1 MRKTVLVIFSCFLS
15 LLFLPKTY
23 GQGQDKLLG
32 LLKEELAQQ
41 MKELKGEEFPPY
53 HMNYRVIDV
62 TSSVVSA
69 SFGALMNSQQYR
81 SRTLVPQI
89 RLGDEKLDNFRFNQ
103 MGAAMSR
110 YQGPSVARL
119 PLDEENNEDAVR
131 QAIWDEV
138 NNRYKFAVDMY
149 QKTKAESSVNVEEED
164 KAPYFSEAKVEKYY
178 EAPLPA
184 EKMTIDMDR
193 WAARMKEISAVFKN
207 QPGIMK
213 GDAIMI
219 YTVERRYFV
228 NNEGTEVVQNLPYAR
243 IMVFGETK
251 ADDGMELPLNL
262 SYFAYDPADLP
273 ANDKIIADAK
283 EMVKTLEALR
293 VAPVV
298 DPYTGPA
305 LLSGPAS
312 GVFFHEIFGHRIEGQ
327 RMKSENDGQTFKKMV
342 GQLVL
347 PADMHVYDD
356 PTLRKYAGEDLNGF
370 YKYDDQGVKAER
382 VDVVVNGKLNDF
394 LMTRTPIDGH
404 PRTNGHARAS
414 DGFDPV
420 SRQSNLVIETSNPK
434 TPEELRQL
442 LIEEVK
448 KQGKEYGYFFKEVTS
463 GFTFTGKGGTNSFN
477 VTPLE
482 VYKVFAD
489 GRPDQ
494 LVRGV
499 DLIGTPLSMFSNIIY
514 AGNDARVFTGMCG
527 AESGEKEK
535 YDGIWACAS
544 ILHLPKKQL
553 REVLKNM
560 YAALKSKGWIYTS
573 FKYGEFEGERN
584 GRYFTDF
591 TGSGNE
597 IKMWKL

>member
-15 LLFLPKTY
+15 LLFFPKAY

-41 MKELKGEEFPPY
+41 MKELKDEEFPPY

-89 RLGDEKLDNFRFNQ
+89 RLGNEKLDNFRFNQ
-103 MGAAMSR
+103 MGSAMSR
-110 YQGPSVARL
+110 FQGPSVARL

-184 EKMTIDMDR
+184 EKMTIDMDQ

-273 ANDKIIADAK
+273 ANDEIIADTK

-327 RMKSENDGQTFKKMV
+327 RMKSENDGQTFKKMI

-356 PTLRKYAGEDLNGF
+356 PTLREYAGEDLNGF

-420 SRQSNLVIETSNPK
+420 SRQSNLIVETSNPK

-527 AESGEKEK
+527 AESG
-535 YDGIWACAS
+535 S
-544 ILHLPKKQL
+544 IPVTAISPTILVNKVETQRKAKSQDILPILPAPGTK
-553 REVLKNM
+553 
-560 YAALKSKGWIYTS
+560 
-573 FKYGEFEGERN
+573 
-584 GRYFTDF
+584 
-591 TGSGNE
+591 
-597 IKMWKL
+597 

>member
-15 LLFLPKTY
+15 LLFVPKTY

-81 SRTLVPQI
+81 SRMLVPQI

-184 EKMTIDMDR
+184 EKMTIDMDQ

-463 GFTFTGKGGTNSFN
+463 GFTFTGKGATNSFN

-514 AGNDARVFTGMCG
+514 AGNDARIFTGMCG
-527 AESGEKEK
+527 AESG
-535 YDGIWACAS
+535 S
-544 ILHLPKKQL
+544 IPVTAISPTILVNKVETQRKAKSQDILPILPAPGTK
-553 REVLKNM
+553 
-560 YAALKSKGWIYTS
+560 
-573 FKYGEFEGERN
+573 
-584 GRYFTDF
+584 
-591 TGSGNE
+591 
-597 IKMWKL
+597 

>member
-15 LLFLPKTY
+15 LLFVPKTY

-103 MGAAMSR
+103 MGSAMSR
-110 YQGPSVARL
+110 FQGPSVARL

-184 EKMTIDMDR
+184 EKMTIDMDQ

-207 QPGIMK
+207 HPGIMK

-527 AESGEKEK
+527 AESG
-535 YDGIWACAS
+535 S
-544 ILHLPKKQL
+544 IPVTAISPTILVNKVETQRKAKSQDILPILPAPGTK
-553 REVLKNM
+553 
-560 YAALKSKGWIYTS
+560 
-573 FKYGEFEGERN
+573 
-584 GRYFTDF
+584 
-591 TGSGNE
+591 
-597 IKMWKL
+597 

>member
-15 LLFLPKTY
+15 LLFVPKTY

-41 MKELKGEEFPPY
+41 MKELKDEEFPPY

-184 EKMTIDMDR
+184 EKMTIDMDQ

-463 GFTFTGKGGTNSFN
+463 GFTFTGKGATNSFN

-494 LVRGV
+494 LVHGV

-527 AESGEKEK
+527 AESG
-535 YDGIWACAS
+535 S
-544 ILHLPKKQL
+544 IPVTAISPTILVNKVETQRKAKSQDILPILPAPGTK
-553 REVLKNM
+553 
-560 YAALKSKGWIYTS
+560 
-573 FKYGEFEGERN
+573 
-584 GRYFTDF
+584 
-591 TGSGNE
+591 
-597 IKMWKL
+597 

>member
-15 LLFLPKTY
+15 LLFVPKTY

-184 EKMTIDMDR
+184 EKMTIDMDQ

-527 AESGEKEK
+527 AESG
-535 YDGIWACAS
+535 S
-544 ILHLPKKQL
+544 IPVTAISPIILVNKVETQRKAKSQDILPILPAPGTK
-553 REVLKNM
+553 
-560 YAALKSKGWIYTS
+560 
-573 FKYGEFEGERN
+573 
-584 GRYFTDF
+584 
-591 TGSGNE
+591 
-597 IKMWKL
+597 

>member
-15 LLFLPKTY
+15 LLFVPKTY

-41 MKELKGEEFPPY
+41 MKELKDEEFPPY

-184 EKMTIDMDR
+184 EKMTIDMDQ

-527 AESGEKEK
+527 AESG
-535 YDGIWACAS
+535 S
-544 ILHLPKKQL
+544 IPVTAISPTILVNKVETQRKAKSQDILPILPAPGTK
-553 REVLKNM
+553 
-560 YAALKSKGWIYTS
+560 
-573 FKYGEFEGERN
+573 
-584 GRYFTDF
+584 
-591 TGSGNE
+591 
-597 IKMWKL
+597 

>member
-15 LLFLPKTY
+15 LLFVPKTY

-41 MKELKGEEFPPY
+41 MKELKDEEFPPY

-184 EKMTIDMDR
+184 EKMTIDMDQ

-404 PRTNGHARAS
+404 PRTNDHARAS
-414 DGFDPV
+414 DEFDPV

-463 GFTFTGKGGTNSFN
+463 GFTFTGKGATNSFN

-527 AESGEKEK
+527 AESG
-535 YDGIWACAS
+535 S
-544 ILHLPKKQL
+544 IPVTAISPTILVNKVETQRKAKSQDILPILPAPGTK
-553 REVLKNM
+553 
-560 YAALKSKGWIYTS
+560 
-573 FKYGEFEGERN
+573 
-584 GRYFTDF
+584 
-591 TGSGNE
+591 
-597 IKMWKL
+597 

>member
-15 LLFLPKTY
+15 LLFVPKTY

-184 EKMTIDMDR
+184 EKMTIDMDQ
-193 WAARMKEISAVFKN
+193 WADRMKEISAVFKN

-243 IMVFGETK
+243 IMVFGEAK

-463 GFTFTGKGGTNSFN
+463 GFTFTGKGATNSFN

-514 AGNDARVFTGMCG
+514 AGNDACVFTGMCG
-527 AESGEKEK
+527 AESG
-535 YDGIWACAS
+535 S
-544 ILHLPKKQL
+544 IPVTAISPTILVNKVETQRKAKSQDILPILPAPGTK
-553 REVLKNM
+553 
-560 YAALKSKGWIYTS
+560 
-573 FKYGEFEGERN
+573 
-584 GRYFTDF
+584 
-591 TGSGNE
+591 
-597 IKMWKL
+597 

>member
-15 LLFLPKTY
+15 LLFVPKTY

-184 EKMTIDMDR
+184 EKMTIDMDQ
-193 WAARMKEISAVFKN
+193 WADRMKEISAVFKN

-463 GFTFTGKGGTNSFN
+463 GFTFTGKGATNSFN

-527 AESGEKEK
+527 AESG
-535 YDGIWACAS
+535 S
-544 ILHLPKKQL
+544 IPVTAISPTILVNKVETQRKAKSQDILPILPAPGTK
-553 REVLKNM
+553 
-560 YAALKSKGWIYTS
+560 
-573 FKYGEFEGERN
+573 
-584 GRYFTDF
+584 
-591 TGSGNE
+591 
-597 IKMWKL
+597 

>member
-15 LLFLPKTY
+15 LLFVPKTY

-41 MKELKGEEFPPY
+41 MKELKDEEFPPY

-149 QKTKAESSVNVEEED
+149 QKRKAESSVNVEEED

-184 EKMTIDMDR
+184 EKMTIDMDQ

-463 GFTFTGKGGTNSFN
+463 GFTFTGKGATNSFN

-527 AESGEKEK
+527 AESG
-535 YDGIWACAS
+535 S
-544 ILHLPKKQL
+544 IPVTAISPTILVNKVETQRKAKSQDILPILPAPGTK
-553 REVLKNM
+553 
-560 YAALKSKGWIYTS
+560 
-573 FKYGEFEGERN
+573 
-584 GRYFTDF
+584 
-591 TGSGNE
+591 
-597 IKMWKL
+597 

>member
-15 LLFLPKTY
+15 LLFVPKTY

-81 SRTLVPQI
+81 SRMLVPQI

-149 QKTKAESSVNVEEED
+149 QKTKAERTVNVEEED

-184 EKMTIDMDR
+184 EKMTIDMDQ

-463 GFTFTGKGGTNSFN
+463 GFTFTGKGATNSFN

-527 AESGEKEK
+527 AESG
-535 YDGIWACAS
+535 S
-544 ILHLPKKQL
+544 IPVTAISPTILVNKVETQRKAKSQDILPILPAPGTK
-553 REVLKNM
+553 
-560 YAALKSKGWIYTS
+560 
-573 FKYGEFEGERN
+573 
-584 GRYFTDF
+584 
-591 TGSGNE
+591 
-597 IKMWKL
+597 

>member
-15 LLFLPKTY
+15 LLFFPKAY

-41 MKELKGEEFPPY
+41 MKELKDEEFPPY

-89 RLGDEKLDNFRFNQ
+89 RLGNEKLDNFRFNQ
-103 MGAAMSR
+103 MGSAMSR
-110 YQGPSVARL
+110 FQGPSVARL

-178 EAPLPA
+178 EAPLSA
-184 EKMTIDMDR
+184 EKMTIDMDQ

-262 SYFAYDPADLP
+262 SYFAYDPAGLP
-273 ANDKIIADAK
+273 ANDEIIAETK

-327 RMKSENDGQTFKKMV
+327 RMKSENDGQTFKKMI

-356 PTLRKYAGEDLNGF
+356 PTLREYAGEDLNGF

-420 SRQSNLVIETSNPK
+420 SRQSNLIVETSNPK

-527 AESGEKEK
+527 AESG
-535 YDGIWACAS
+535 S
-544 ILHLPKKQL
+544 IPVTAISPTILVNKVETQRKAKSQDILPILPAPGTK
-553 REVLKNM
+553 
-560 YAALKSKGWIYTS
+560 
-573 FKYGEFEGERN
+573 
-584 GRYFTDF
+584 
-591 TGSGNE
+591 
-597 IKMWKL
+597 

>member
-15 LLFLPKTY
+15 LLFVPKTY

-103 MGAAMSR
+103 MGSAMSR
-110 YQGPSVARL
+110 FQGPSMARL

-184 EKMTIDMDR
+184 EKMTIDMDQ

-463 GFTFTGKGGTNSFN
+463 GFTFTGKGATNSFN

-527 AESGEKEK
+527 AESG
-535 YDGIWACAS
+535 S
-544 ILHLPKKQL
+544 IPVTAISPTILVNKVETQRKAKSQDILPILPAPGTK
-553 REVLKNM
+553 
-560 YAALKSKGWIYTS
+560 
-573 FKYGEFEGERN
+573 
-584 GRYFTDF
+584 
-591 TGSGNE
+591 
-597 IKMWKL
+597 

>member
-15 LLFLPKTY
+15 LLFVPKTY

-41 MKELKGEEFPPY
+41 MKELKDEEFPPY

-178 EAPLPA
+178 EAPLPV
-184 EKMTIDMDR
+184 EKMTIDMDQ

-463 GFTFTGKGGTNSFN
+463 GFTFTGKGATNSFN

-527 AESGEKEK
+527 AESG
-535 YDGIWACAS
+535 S
-544 ILHLPKKQL
+544 IPVTAISPTILVNKVETQRKAKSQDILPILPAPGTK
-553 REVLKNM
+553 
-560 YAALKSKGWIYTS
+560 
-573 FKYGEFEGERN
+573 
-584 GRYFTDF
+584 
-591 TGSGNE
+591 
-597 IKMWKL
+597 

>member
-15 LLFLPKTY
+15 LLFVPKTY

-184 EKMTIDMDR
+184 EKMTIDMDQ

-370 YKYDDQGVKAER
+370 YKYDDQGVKAVR

-463 GFTFTGKGGTNSFN
+463 GFTFTGKGATNSFN

-527 AESGEKEK
+527 AESG
-535 YDGIWACAS
+535 S
-544 ILHLPKKQL
+544 IPVTAISPTILVNKVETQRKAKSQDILPILPAPGTK
-553 REVLKNM
+553 
-560 YAALKSKGWIYTS
+560 
-573 FKYGEFEGERN
+573 
-584 GRYFTDF
+584 
-591 TGSGNE
+591 
-597 IKMWKL
+597 

>member
-15 LLFLPKTY
+15 LLFVPKTY

-463 GFTFTGKGGTNSFN
+463 GFTFTGKGATNSFN

-489 GRPDQ
+489 GRPAQ

-527 AESGEKEK
+527 AESG
-535 YDGIWACAS
+535 S
-544 ILHLPKKQL
+544 IPVTAISPTILVNKVETQRKAKSQDILPILPAPGTK
-553 REVLKNM
+553 
-560 YAALKSKGWIYTS
+560 
-573 FKYGEFEGERN
+573 
-584 GRYFTDF
+584 
-591 TGSGNE
+591 
-597 IKMWKL
+597 

>member
-15 LLFLPKTY
+15 LLFVPKTY

-62 TSSVVSA
+62 TTSVVST

-463 GFTFTGKGGTNSFN
+463 GFTFTGKGATNSFN

-527 AESGEKEK
+527 AESG
-535 YDGIWACAS
+535 S
-544 ILHLPKKQL
+544 IPVTAISPTILVNKVETQRKAKSQDILPILPAPGTK
-553 REVLKNM
+553 
-560 YAALKSKGWIYTS
+560 
-573 FKYGEFEGERN
+573 
-584 GRYFTDF
+584 
-591 TGSGNE
+591 
-597 IKMWKL
+597 

>member
-15 LLFLPKTY
+15 LLFVPKTY

-184 EKMTIDMDR
+184 EKMTIDMDQ
-193 WAARMKEISAVFKN
+193 WADRMKEISAVFKN

-463 GFTFTGKGGTNSFN
+463 GFTFTGKGATNSFN

-489 GRPDQ
+489 ARPDQ

-527 AESGEKEK
+527 AESG
-535 YDGIWACAS
+535 S
-544 ILHLPKKQL
+544 IPVTAISPTILVNKVETQRKAKSQDILPILPAPGTK
-553 REVLKNM
+553 
-560 YAALKSKGWIYTS
+560 
-573 FKYGEFEGERN
+573 
-584 GRYFTDF
+584 
-591 TGSGNE
+591 
-597 IKMWKL
+597 

>member
-15 LLFLPKTY
+15 LLFVPKTY

-442 LIEEVK
+442 LIEEAK
-448 KQGKEYGYFFKEVTS
+448 KQNKEYGYFFKEVTS
-463 GFTFTGKGGTNSFN
+463 GFTFTGKGATNSFN

-527 AESGEKEK
+527 AESG
-535 YDGIWACAS
+535 S
-544 ILHLPKKQL
+544 IPVTAISPTILVNKVETQRKAKSQDILPILPAPGTK
-553 REVLKNM
+553 
-560 YAALKSKGWIYTS
+560 
-573 FKYGEFEGERN
+573 
-584 GRYFTDF
+584 
-591 TGSGNE
+591 
-597 IKMWKL
+597 

>member
-15 LLFLPKTY
+15 LLFVPKTY

-184 EKMTIDMDR
+184 EKMTIDMDQ

-273 ANDKIIADAK
+273 ANDEIIADAK

-463 GFTFTGKGGTNSFN
+463 GFTFTGKGATNSFN

-527 AESGEKEK
+527 AESG
-535 YDGIWACAS
+535 S
-544 ILHLPKKQL
+544 IPVTAISPTILVNKVETQRKAKSQDILPILPAPGTK
-553 REVLKNM
+553 
-560 YAALKSKGWIYTS
+560 
-573 FKYGEFEGERN
+573 
-584 GRYFTDF
+584 
-591 TGSGNE
+591 
-597 IKMWKL
+597 

>member
-15 LLFLPKTY
+15 LLFVPKTY

-463 GFTFTGKGGTNSFN
+463 GFTFTGKGATNSFN

-514 AGNDARVFTGMCG
+514 AGNDACVFTGMCG
-527 AESGEKEK
+527 AESG
-535 YDGIWACAS
+535 S
-544 ILHLPKKQL
+544 IPVTAISPTILVNKVETQRKAKSQDILPILPAPGTK
-553 REVLKNM
+553 
-560 YAALKSKGWIYTS
+560 
-573 FKYGEFEGERN
+573 
-584 GRYFTDF
+584 
-591 TGSGNE
+591 
-597 IKMWKL
+597 

>member
-15 LLFLPKTY
+15 LLFVPKTY

-103 MGAAMSR
+103 MGSAMSR
-110 YQGPSVARL
+110 FQGPSMARL

-149 QKTKAESSVNVEEED
+149 QKTKAESSVNVEVED
-164 KAPYFSEAKVEKYY
+164 KAPYFSEAKVEKFY

-527 AESGEKEK
+527 AESG
-535 YDGIWACAS
+535 S
-544 ILHLPKKQL
+544 IPVTAISPTILVNKVETQRKAKSQDILPILPAPGTK
-553 REVLKNM
+553 
-560 YAALKSKGWIYTS
+560 
-573 FKYGEFEGERN
+573 
-584 GRYFTDF
+584 
-591 TGSGNE
+591 
-597 IKMWKL
+597 

>member
-15 LLFLPKTY
+15 LLFVPKTY

-103 MGAAMSR
+103 MGSAMSR
-110 YQGPSVARL
+110 FQGPSMARL

-184 EKMTIDMDR
+184 EKMTIDMDQ

-298 DPYTGPA
+298 DPYTGPS

-463 GFTFTGKGGTNSFN
+463 GFTFTGKGATNSFN

-527 AESGEKEK
+527 AESG
-535 YDGIWACAS
+535 S
-544 ILHLPKKQL
+544 IPVTAISPTILVNKVETQRKAKSQDILPILPAPGTK
-553 REVLKNM
+553 
-560 YAALKSKGWIYTS
+560 
-573 FKYGEFEGERN
+573 
-584 GRYFTDF
+584 
-591 TGSGNE
+591 
-597 IKMWKL
+597 

>member
-15 LLFLPKTY
+15 LLFVPKTY

-89 RLGDEKLDNFRFNQ
+89 RLGDEKLDNVRFNQ

-110 YQGPSVARL
+110 YQGPSMARL

-184 EKMTIDMDR
+184 EKMTIDMDQ

-527 AESGEKEK
+527 AESG
-535 YDGIWACAS
+535 S
-544 ILHLPKKQL
+544 IPVTAISPTILVNKVETQRKAKSQDILPILPAPGTK
-553 REVLKNM
+553 
-560 YAALKSKGWIYTS
+560 
-573 FKYGEFEGERN
+573 
-584 GRYFTDF
+584 
-591 TGSGNE
+591 
-597 IKMWKL
+597 

>member
-15 LLFLPKTY
+15 LLFVPKTY

-184 EKMTIDMDR
+184 EKMTIDMDQ

-463 GFTFTGKGGTNSFN
+463 GFTFTGKGATNSFN

-482 VYKVFAD
+482 VYKVFAG

-527 AESGEKEK
+527 AESG
-535 YDGIWACAS
+535 S
-544 ILHLPKKQL
+544 IPVTAISPTILVNKVETQRKAKSQDILPILPAPGTK
-553 REVLKNM
+553 
-560 YAALKSKGWIYTS
+560 
-573 FKYGEFEGERN
+573 
-584 GRYFTDF
+584 
-591 TGSGNE
+591 
-597 IKMWKL
+597 

>member
-15 LLFLPKTY
+15 LLIVPKTY
-23 GQGQDKLLG
+23 GQEQDKLLG

-89 RLGDEKLDNFRFNQ
+89 RLGDEKLDNFRFSQ
-103 MGAAMSR
+103 MGAPMSQ
-110 YQGPSVARL
+110 YQGPSSARL
-119 PLDEENNEDAVR
+119 PLDEVNNEDAVR
-131 QAIWDEV
+131 QAIWNEV

-149 QKTKAESSVNVEEED
+149 QKTKAQSSVNVEEED

-184 EKMTIDMDR
+184 EKMTIDRDL

-273 ANDKIIADAK
+273 GNDRIIADTR

-327 RMKSENDGQTFKKMV
+327 RMKSESDGQTFKKMI

-356 PTLRKYAGEDLNGF
+356 PTIRKYAGEDLNGF

-414 DGFDPV
+414 DAFDPV

-434 TPEELRQL
+434 TNEELRQL

-448 KQGKEYGYFFKEVTS
+448 KQDKEYGYFFKEVTS
-463 GFTFTGKGGTNSFN
+463 GFTFTGKGATNSFN

-527 AESGEKEK
+527 AESGSIPVTAISPTILVNKVETQRKAKSQDILPILPPPGGEK
-535 YDGIWACAS
+535 A
-544 ILHLPKKQL
+544 
-553 REVLKNM
+553 KN
-560 YAALKSKGWIYTS
+560 
-573 FKYGEFEGERN
+573 
-584 GRYFTDF
+584 
-591 TGSGNE
+591 
-597 IKMWKL
+597 

>member
-15 LLFLPKTY
+15 LLFVPKTY

-89 RLGDEKLDNFRFNQ
+89 RLGDQKLDNFRFNQ

-184 EKMTIDMDR
+184 EKMTIDMDQ

-463 GFTFTGKGGTNSFN
+463 GFTFTGKGATNSFN

-527 AESGEKEK
+527 AESG
-535 YDGIWACAS
+535 S
-544 ILHLPKKQL
+544 IPVTAISPTILVNKVETQRKAKSQDILPILPAPGTK
-553 REVLKNM
+553 
-560 YAALKSKGWIYTS
+560 
-573 FKYGEFEGERN
+573 
-584 GRYFTDF
+584 
-591 TGSGNE
+591 
-597 IKMWKL
+597 

>member
-15 LLFLPKTY
+15 LLFVPKTY

-103 MGAAMSR
+103 MGSAMSR
-110 YQGPSVARL
+110 FQGPSMARL

-463 GFTFTGKGGTNSFN
+463 GFTFTGKGATNSFN

-527 AESGEKEK
+527 AESG
-535 YDGIWACAS
+535 S
-544 ILHLPKKQL
+544 IPVTAMSPTILVNKVETQRKAKSQDILPILPAPGTK
-553 REVLKNM
+553 
-560 YAALKSKGWIYTS
+560 
-573 FKYGEFEGERN
+573 
-584 GRYFTDF
+584 
-591 TGSGNE
+591 
-597 IKMWKL
+597 

>member
-15 LLFLPKTY
+15 LLFVPKTY

-89 RLGDEKLDNFRFNQ
+89 RLGDEKLDNFRFSQ
-103 MGAAMSR
+103 MGAPMSQ
-110 YQGPSVARL
+110 YQGPSSARL
-119 PLDEENNEDAVR
+119 PLDEVNNEDAVR
-131 QAIWDEV
+131 QAIWNEV

-149 QKTKAESSVNVEEED
+149 QKTKAQSSVNVEEED

-184 EKMTIDMDR
+184 EKMTIDRDK

-273 ANDKIIADAK
+273 GNDRIIADAK

-327 RMKSENDGQTFKKMV
+327 RMKSESDGQTFKKMI

-356 PTLRKYAGEDLNGF
+356 PTIREYAGEDLNGF
-370 YKYDDQGVKAER
+370 YRYDDQGVKAER

-414 DGFDPV
+414 DAFDPV

-434 TPEELRQL
+434 TNEELRQL

-448 KQGKEYGYFFKEVTS
+448 KQDKEYGYFFKEVTS

-527 AESGEKEK
+527 AESGSIPVTAISPTILVNKVETQRKAKSQDILPILPPPGGEK
-535 YDGIWACAS
+535 A
-544 ILHLPKKQL
+544 
-553 REVLKNM
+553 KN
-560 YAALKSKGWIYTS
+560 
-573 FKYGEFEGERN
+573 
-584 GRYFTDF
+584 
-591 TGSGNE
+591 
-597 IKMWKL
+597 

>member
-15 LLFLPKTY
+15 LLFVPKTY

-103 MGAAMSR
+103 MGSAMSR
-110 YQGPSVARL
+110 FQGPSMARL

-463 GFTFTGKGGTNSFN
+463 GFTFTGKGATNSFN

-494 LVRGV
+494 LLRGV
-499 DLIGTPLSMFSNIIY
+499 DLIGTPLSVFCNIVY

-527 AESGEKEK
+527 AESG
-535 YDGIWACAS
+535 S
-544 ILHLPKKQL
+544 IPVTAISPTILVNKVETQRKAKSQDILPILPAPGTK
-553 REVLKNM
+553 
-560 YAALKSKGWIYTS
+560 
-573 FKYGEFEGERN
+573 
-584 GRYFTDF
+584 
-591 TGSGNE
+591 
-597 IKMWKL
+597 

>member
-15 LLFLPKTY
+15 LLFVPKTY

-89 RLGDEKLDNFRFNQ
+89 RLGDEKLDTFRFNQ
-103 MGAAMSR
+103 MGSAMSR
-110 YQGPSVARL
+110 FQGPAMARL

-347 PADMHVYDD
+347 HVYDD

-463 GFTFTGKGGTNSFN
+463 GFTFTGKGATNSFN

-527 AESGEKEK
+527 AESG
-535 YDGIWACAS
+535 S
-544 ILHLPKKQL
+544 IPVTAISPTILVNKVETQRKAKSQDILPILPAPGTK
-553 REVLKNM
+553 
-560 YAALKSKGWIYTS
+560 
-573 FKYGEFEGERN
+573 
-584 GRYFTDF
+584 
-591 TGSGNE
+591 
-597 IKMWKL
+597 

>member
-1 MRKTVLVIFSCFLS
+1 MRKTVWIILSCFLT
-15 LLFLPKTY
+15 LLFVPETY
-23 GQGQDKLLG
+23 GQAQDKLLG

-62 TSSVVSA
+62 TTSVVST

-89 RLGDEKLDNFRFNQ
+89 RLGDEKLDNFKFNQ
-103 MGAAMSR
+103 MGAAMSQ
-110 YQGPSVARL
+110 YQGPSSARL
-119 PLDEENNEDAVR
+119 PLDEDNNEDAVR
-131 QAIWDEV
+131 QAIWNET

-149 QKTKAESSVNVEEED
+149 QKTKAQTTVNVEEED

-178 EAPLPA
+178 EAPLPV
-184 EKMTIDMDR
+184 EQTTIDLDK
-193 WAARMKEISAVFKN
+193 WATRLKEISAVFKN
-207 QPGIMK
+207 QPGIMQ
-213 GDAIMI
+213 GDAMII

-228 NNEGTEVVQNLPYAR
+228 NSEGTEVVQNLPYAR

-262 SYFAYDPADLP
+262 SYFAYNPEDLP
-273 ANDKIIADAK
+273 SNDKIIADAK

-293 VAPVV
+293 VAPMV

-312 GVFFHEIFGHRIEGQ
+312 GVFFHEIFGHRVEGQ
-327 RMKSENDGQTFKKMV
+327 RMKSESDGQTFKKMI
-342 GQLVL
+342 GEYVL

-356 PTLRKYAGEDLNGF
+356 PTIRKYAGEDLNGF

-382 VDVVVNGKLNDF
+382 VDVVVNGKLNEF

-404 PRTNGHARAS
+404 PRSNGHARAS
-414 DGFDPV
+414 NAFDPV

-434 TPEELRQL
+434 TPAELRQL

-527 AESGEKEK
+527 AESG
-535 YDGIWACAS
+535 S
-544 ILHLPKKQL
+544 IPVTAISPTILVNKVETQRKAKSQDILPIL
-553 REVLKNM
+553 SAPGL
-560 YAALKSKGWIYTS
+560 
-573 FKYGEFEGERN
+573 EGK
-584 GRYFTDF
+584 T
-591 TGSGNE
+591 
-597 IKMWKL
+597 K

>member
-15 LLFLPKTY
+15 LLFVPKTY

-184 EKMTIDMDR
+184 EKMTIDMDQ

-207 QPGIMK
+207 HPGIMK

-463 GFTFTGKGGTNSFN
+463 GFTFTGKGATNSFN

-527 AESGEKEK
+527 AESG
-535 YDGIWACAS
+535 S
-544 ILHLPKKQL
+544 IPVTAISPTILVNKVETQRKAKSQDILPILPAPGTK
-553 REVLKNM
+553 
-560 YAALKSKGWIYTS
+560 
-573 FKYGEFEGERN
+573 
-584 GRYFTDF
+584 
-591 TGSGNE
+591 
-597 IKMWKL
+597 

>member
-463 GFTFTGKGGTNSFN
+463 GFTFTGKGATNSFN

-527 AESGEKEK
+527 AESG
-535 YDGIWACAS
+535 S
-544 ILHLPKKQL
+544 IPVTAISPTILVNKVETQRKAKSQDILPILPAPGTK
-553 REVLKNM
+553 
-560 YAALKSKGWIYTS
+560 
-573 FKYGEFEGERN
+573 
-584 GRYFTDF
+584 
-591 TGSGNE
+591 
-597 IKMWKL
+597 